1 MALIGFSGPGQRPRG
16 YQPDPATNILN
27 LAATGA
33 ALGWSP
39 GYTYGIVAT
48 QYPQLAPADIESYL
62 ELAQA
67 QIAAAAAY
75 GTPDVYHRPRLA
87 DIPICPGC
95 PPGQIETRMRVRVY
109 DPTTGQLLTEGNVS
123 CTYSAIP
130 DLTDLAEC
138 ADSWAEEIVERFYP
152 AAGGV
157 STSWEVTTS
166 QRGTFFG
173 R

>member
-1 MALIGFSGPGQRPRG
+1 MALIGFTAPGSRPPG
-16 YQPDPATNILN
+16 GVPDPAQNILN

-33 ALGWSP
+33 ALGWSH
-39 GYTYGIVAT
+39 GYTYQIVSE
-48 QYPQLAPADIESYL
+48 QYPMLAPADIESYL
-62 ELAQA
+62 ELAQS

-87 DIPICPGC
+87 DIPVCPGC

-109 DPTTGQLLTEGNVS
+109 DPTTGQQLTEGNVS

-138 ADSWAEEIVERFYP
+138 ADSWAE
-152 AAGGV
+152 
-157 STSWEVTTS
+157 
-166 QRGTFFG
+166 
-173 R
+173 